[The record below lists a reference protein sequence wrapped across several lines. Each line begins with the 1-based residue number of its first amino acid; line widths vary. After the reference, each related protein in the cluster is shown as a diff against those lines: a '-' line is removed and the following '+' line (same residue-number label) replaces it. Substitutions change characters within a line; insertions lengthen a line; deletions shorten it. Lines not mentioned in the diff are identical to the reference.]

1 MWHIALIATNILDP
15 WIFDADGAIVGLQD
29 CGEGWIFF
37 RSACK
42 PIKII
47 WADIYTK
54 AAASVV
60 VAARFILRSPIMQPL
75 APCSRRPFECV
86 LNGLVANFDHLRL
99 AVYQH
104 NLPINIKKAIR
115 SKSD

>member
-29 CGEGWIFF
+29 CGEGWIFL

-42 PIKII
+42 ILRII
-47 WADIYTK
+47 GAHIYTK

-60 VAARFILRSPIMQPL
+60 VAARLLLGGLVLQPL
-75 APCSRRPFECV
+75 ASFSRLPFECQ
-86 LNGLVANFDHLRL
+86 LNGLVANFNHFPF
-99 AVYQH
+99 AQHQH
-104 NLPINIKKAIR
+104 NLPIERIKGY
-115 SKSD
+115 